1 LLAILILLLQF
12 IQVFLL
18 IVSAQ
23 SPSASMIK
31 AATKRVLLR
40 EYRQLLHS
48 TAGFRF
54 FNAIYEAGWLPPAVR
69 NRLVV
74 ATRDKQ
80 Q

>member
-1 LLAILILLLQF
+1 
-12 IQVFLL
+12 
-18 IVSAQ
+18 
-23 SPSASMIK
+23 MIK

-74 ATRDKQ
+74 ATRDMQ